1 MAASLWLLL
10 CSFSVCHRIRPLFNF
25 PLLWFCENLW
35 FVQIMVRYPPTD
47 RMLMERILLAAR
59 LQFGMLPVGV
69 ENAQVNRV
77 CRRWFLRI
85 ARVLDSPWCGL
96 ACRRLRLL
104 RRMTILRTL
113 GVGTCLFWFDSEVGV
128 LSSKGVYSFPQILM
142 LFLSLSFGCVVDWRE
157 QFLTDVALPLLPHC
171 YDPGLAHFVH
181 HTLARTFG

>member
-1 MAASLWLLL
+1 MAASFWLLL
-10 CSFSVCHRIRPLFNF
+10 CYVGVCHRIHPPFNF

-59 LQFGMLPVGV
+59 LQFGMFPVGV
-69 ENAQVNRV
+69 ENAQINRV
-77 CRRWFLRI
+77 CRRWFRRI

-104 RRMTILRTL
+104 RRMTILRTS
-113 GVGTCLFWFDSEVGV
+113 GVGTCLFWFDSEVGI
-128 LSSKGVYSFPQILM
+128 LSSKGVYGCPQILT

-171 YDPGLAHFVH
+171 CDAGLAYFVH